1 MTKIKISEISK
12 INYFQKLTLKILN
25 FGQNQIVTR
34 SKIKFF
40 QKFDPKNPPNLTKI
54 AAKSNPKINEIPKF
68 LTKILVFE
76 TWHGLV
82 WFLRK
87 PHDWKINLV
96 KPKIL
101 PFFQNK
107 SLICGNF
114 SLENLKGK
122 NLRFEANTFFGFFR
136 QNFGSKVCLELL
148 KNAVIFTFE

>member
-76 TWHGLV
+76 T
-82 WFLRK
+82 
-87 PHDWKINLV
+87 
-96 KPKIL
+96 
-101 PFFQNK
+101 
-107 SLICGNF
+107 
-114 SLENLKGK
+114 
-122 NLRFEANTFFGFFR
+122 
-136 QNFGSKVCLELL
+136 
-148 KNAVIFTFE
+148 